1 MLKSMTVP
9 TVGPCPSQA
18 PDLPRQILRNLACP
32 PGNSNLTPKER
43 VEAGMQSHSIHHS
56 PVEVHEALLD
66 SMTGLTN
73 PDFSVTEHS
82 EHSTHAEPTRFQNH
96 FVGCMEMQADARTV
110 GDYLDAH
117 PGWFR
122 RCAHPMKAEPISEN
136 GYALVIGRFGSFG
149 YEIEPK
155 IGLDLLPQEEG
166 VYRIRTIAVPDYTPI
181 GYDVDFQASLSL
193 LEHPGEVD
201 ATMTHV
207 EWTLDLEVT
216 IHFPK
221 FIHAL
226 PQGLIQT
233 TGDRLLRQIVR
244 QVSRRLTHK
253 VQEDFHSNLG
263 LALPKPTKKKALWA
277 RGHHD
282 AL

>member
-1 MLKSMTVP
+1 
-9 TVGPCPSQA
+9 
-18 PDLPRQILRNLACP
+18 
-32 PGNSNLTPKER
+32 
-43 VEAGMQSHSIHHS
+43 
-56 PVEVHEALLD
+56 
-66 SMTGLTN
+66 
-73 PDFSVTEHS
+73 
-82 EHSTHAEPTRFQNH
+82 
-96 FVGCMEMQADARTV
+96 
-110 GDYLDAH
+110 
-117 PGWFR
+117 
-122 RCAHPMKAEPISEN
+122 MKAEPISEN

-166 VYRIRTIAVPDYTPI
+166 VYRIRTIAFPDYTPI

-253 VQEDFHSNLG
+253 VQEDFHSSLG
-263 LALPKPTKKKALWA
+263 LAMPQPAKKKSLWA